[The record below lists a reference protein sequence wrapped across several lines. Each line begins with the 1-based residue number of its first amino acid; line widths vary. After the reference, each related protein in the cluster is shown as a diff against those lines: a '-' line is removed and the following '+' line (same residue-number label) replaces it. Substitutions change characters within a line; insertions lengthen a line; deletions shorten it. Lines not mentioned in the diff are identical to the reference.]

1 MASVASQNT
10 SPHPSPYDVDS
21 SGDTDESWQYIDYS
35 SGASA
40 PGSVGFLPSPA
51 SGSLSGFAIVGHTH
65 MSTSPPQ
72 VSVSPMSMVDLDQT
86 VFLPAASSSLPQQ
99 TEHLD
104 SSTFATTT
112 GVDFAQSDAFMT
124 PQQYLFPQTDAAEFT
139 QQELNDM
146 APYMAN
152 LAAEFFPG
160 LDQANA
166 GPSSA
171 LNPSQTFRPNPIQE
185 WEPSNQQVGEGQVIS
200 FEEFIPSPQDFS
212 IGSASP
218 GSSSSKSPA
227 IKAESPSGKLPAS
240 TRKVKAGKVE
250 KNKKPEQ
257 SGKFVIMT
265 PTSINAHAGKPNPFE
280 CFEAMR
286 ATQRGRKGPLANDT
300 KESALQVRR
309 LGACFCCHSRKVKCD
324 KERPCKHCKRLML
337 HVPQLVCWQFQDF
350 LTTLF
355 PDFIRGHFRKDE
367 MSKFLRDNVEGFHVG
382 GVEQPCDIEL
392 FSGHRFSATMPIRAK
407 FFTAKTCD
415 VLQHWHLNLDK
426 ARLDIQANDSAPI
439 GIEFGTGTQREEL
452 RKRAKSYIQEIV
464 NEPQYAEQVTD
475 SFRSTRLP
483 TKVLRIVQQ
492 YAQQS
497 DSTMVKRALSI
508 YAMQYVM
515 TRHLCI
521 TRQSIV
527 SLHGSGLV
535 PQNTPWVTPRV
546 LARQVKSLIDEL
558 IMREMQ
564 LLFECFSKSLK
575 PKHKREW
582 APCMASFLVLCLFM
596 EAVETTTENFAMSQN
611 EINLRNSTP
620 PEYKPEFA
628 LNMCK
633 ELENMPFKQFA
644 YQFHN
649 IYQTHTKDANTKS
662 FNPLFD
668 DECMEQEEVDGPA
681 VEMLGALRGL
691 LHGEDWQEIQFLAD
705 DDILLSRDVHT
716 APIDASFLYTGR
728 LVAKFLL
735 SFTNEQVIFGS
746 SI

>member
-1 MASVASQNT
+1 
-10 SPHPSPYDVDS
+10 
-21 SGDTDESWQYIDYS
+21 
-35 SGASA
+35 
-40 PGSVGFLPSPA
+40 
-51 SGSLSGFAIVGHTH
+51 

-139 QQELNDM
+139 QQELN
-146 APYMAN
+146 
-152 LAAEFFPG
+152 AEFFPG

-212 IGSASP
+212 ISSASP

-227 IKAESPSGKLPAS
+227 IKAESPSGKLPTS

-265 PTSINAHAGKPNPFE
+265 PT
-280 CFEAMR
+280 
-286 ATQRGRKGPLANDT
+286 PLANDT

-439 GIEFGTGTQREEL
+439 GLEFGTGTQREEL

-735 SFTNEQVIFGS
+735 SFANEQVIFGS

>member
-1 MASVASQNT
+1 
-10 SPHPSPYDVDS
+10 
-21 SGDTDESWQYIDYS
+21 
-35 SGASA
+35 
-40 PGSVGFLPSPA
+40 
-51 SGSLSGFAIVGHTH
+51 
-65 MSTSPPQ
+65 
-72 VSVSPMSMVDLDQT
+72 
-86 VFLPAASSSLPQQ
+86 
-99 TEHLD
+99 
-104 SSTFATTT
+104 
-112 GVDFAQSDAFMT
+112 
-124 PQQYLFPQTDAAEFT
+124 
-139 QQELNDM
+139 M

-286 ATQRGRKGPLANDT
+286 ATQRGRKGLANDT

-497 DSTMVKRALSI
+497 DVSSLSHLRWRASDTF
-508 YAMQYVM
+508 Y
-515 TRHLCI
+515 
-521 TRQSIV
+521 
-527 SLHGSGLV
+527 SLPWSNV
-535 PQNTPWVTPRV
+535 PFPY
-546 LARQVKSLIDEL
+546 
-558 IMREMQ
+558 M
-564 LLFECFSKSLK
+564 
-575 PKHKREW
+575 
-582 APCMASFLVLCLFM
+582 PC
-596 EAVETTTENFAMSQN
+596 NMS
-611 EINLRNSTP
+611 
-620 PEYKPEFA
+620 
-628 LNMCK
+628 
-633 ELENMPFKQFA
+633 
-644 YQFHN
+644 
-649 IYQTHTKDANTKS
+649 
-662 FNPLFD
+662 
-668 DECMEQEEVDGPA
+668 
-681 VEMLGALRGL
+681 
-691 LHGEDWQEIQFLAD
+691 
-705 DDILLSRDVHT
+705 
-716 APIDASFLYTGR
+716 
-728 LVAKFLL
+728 
-735 SFTNEQVIFGS
+735 
-746 SI
+746 